1 MGWAGDR
8 VSDQSTPSLIP
19 PPAYMYIPRH
29 KSSTSRFGGGN
40 GFLLPRAKSHYAP
53 DLRLVPSHLGK

>member
-1 MGWAGDR
+1 
-8 VSDQSTPSLIP
+8 
-19 PPAYMYIPRH
+19 MYIPRH